1 VTGAVAL
8 YGYTGSWSSKR
19 WSTQAIG
26 SDTEDLEERDRAK
39 SATFWRYPLVNV
51 YVTMERST
59 MLLMGKSTISMVIF
73 NSYVSHYQRVY
84 NFEVILRWSGSKQAA
99 FDGICSEF
107 TSKLWQNR
115 NSSRSSRTCL
125 LFSSVFQVVSNA
137 IRLCS
142 VAAGRDS
149 VEVRNPAGE
158 QQNCSPCHP
167 LWITSTQLPDTSEYA
182 CAILCLQRLQ
192 RLALSGSA

>member
-1 VTGAVAL
+1 MLCTPKNPIVL
-8 YGYTGSWSSKR
+8 LIIIPQKNGYF
-19 WSTQAIG
+19 IG
-26 SDTEDLEERDRAK
+26 NIPYFQTNPY
-39 SATFWRYPLVNV
+39 T
-51 YVTMERST
+51 
-59 MLLMGKSTISMVIF
+59 
-73 NSYVSHYQRVY
+73 
-84 NFEVILRWSGSKQAA
+84 ILRWYWGGQEVNKQRLTVFA
-99 FDGICSEF
+99 
-107 TSKLWQNR
+107 Q
-115 NSSRSSRTCL
+115 SSRRNFDRTETVL
-125 LFSSVFQVVSNA
+125 EAAGHVFSSPIFQVVSNA

-149 VEVRNPAGE
+149 VEVCNPAGAE